1 LTARDSSTS
10 ASSCAAASKVRY
22 RKPSAPKAEG
32 ARRRLEFLARA
43 AFGGYPEIRSSVL
56 SSGVATSPAPYA
68 GRVEQPAHPSA
79 CQARLIHPTG
89 TSLSDNGSYATAC
102 TGPAGCCGWP
112 DGRACTGP
120 AGCCG
125 RPDGRACAGPI
136 GCSGWPDGCACTGP
150 IGCAGWPDGR
160 ACTGPTGCAGW
171 PDGRACT
178 GPAACCGPDGCKG
191 PGAGGPDGCTGP
203 GPCGPRGCG
212 GAPNTGCARNAI
224 TTSVTP
230 QTRRNPRGLFHPI
243 IPDLP
248 GPLARVANT

>member
-1 LTARDSSTS
+1 MTARDSSTS

-125 RPDGRACAGPI
+125 RPDGRAC
-136 GCSGWPDGCACTGP
+136 
-150 IGCAGWPDGR
+150 
-160 ACTGPTGCAGW
+160 
-171 PDGRACT
+171 T